1 MLAAR
6 SRRGPPDAS
15 VTIRGGCSGTLA
27 NLMVTSDWEDSP
39 LDAPP
44 EPAAAELPSVVAVL
58 VTEDPDERFDAAM
71 ASLAAQ
77 DYPSLTVLVVDAG
90 ARDDLAPR
98 IADVLPQ
105 AFIRTLDQ
113 PTTFAAAANE
123 ALAAVEGANYLLFCA
138 DDVELAEDTVSL
150 LVEEAVRSNAGVVGP
165 KFVDADRPDVLLEV
179 GLGADKLGVPSPLV
193 EAGELD
199 HEQYDAVRDVFA
211 LPVATLLIRADLWT
225 ELEGFESSFGDDVA
239 EIDLCW
245 RVRLAGARALV
256 VPDAVVRRP
265 WTALTERFGPDP
277 DAARRG
283 EPKTRL
289 RMLIRNYSGVS
300 LLRVLPQAAAVAA
313 FQAVALAVM
322 GRGRRSWAVV
332 SAWFWN
338 LRHLGSTLRERRVRQ
353 AVRAVPD
360 SDVRSLQI
368 RGFSYVRAFLAGQ
381 LDLGTRVETLSGAGR
396 DFAENVSAGARRPRI
411 IFGAV
416 LAALVILGSRD
427 LITGEV
433 PVVGTFL
440 PWPGVSESWREFTSS
455 WRYVW
460 VGANGPAPTGLAFLS
475 AAAAAALGAAD
486 FARTAAI
493 VAAIPLGSYGAYRL
507 VLPLSASMWSP
518 LAAATAYAV
527 VPLPRNAL
535 AEGRLGP
542 LVFYALAPFMV
553 ERVLRASGIEPYG
566 DPGGGRP
573 PRDRVRALL
582 ALAVLVALAVAF
594 FPPAAV
600 LVPWAA
606 LSLVFAAPLAGGHLA
621 SWRAVVVAVVGSAVG
636 VALLFPWS
644 IGLVLPTPDL
654 DVLGFGYRETPR
666 LADVLLFDTGPARV
680 GVGWILLALA
690 AHPLV
695 VGSGTRLRWVTRGWA
710 LAVFGWAAA
719 WLPGRL
725 DLGMGRALVEGPL
738 VLAALGIAVA
748 VGLGSGVL
756 REELQRTRLSWRQG
770 LSVLALV
777 ALVVVAFPLVGDA
790 VEGRWHLPRRDWHD
804 ELTWM
809 DSETAKGGFRVLWV
823 GDPTLL
829 PAQPLTLDDGTG
841 FAVTRN
847 GPGDVQ
853 ALWPEA
859 ASGPTAHVADGLDAA
874 LGGSTDRLGHV
885 LSPLAVRY
893 LAYPVARVPG
903 RVGTAE
909 PPPETPLGRALARQV
924 DLKRLSVDPGLI
936 LYENDAWL
944 PAGALLPLDR
954 AEELADGNRAD
965 AVRLDLDALR
975 PVGDLPRGPEVQLS
989 DEQRDQTEGIFLVA
1003 EAFDD
1008 DWEAVNN
1015 QALRPHFEVLGLVNG
1030 FAVEDVDQ
1038 VKVEPGGQALR
1049 YGALGVEAVIW
1060 ALVVGVWWRRRA
1072 SERAA
1077 DRRWA
1082 ASLRDVRPV
1091 TTERP
1096 VPRAKVGA

>member
-1 MLAAR
+1 
-6 SRRGPPDAS
+6 
-15 VTIRGGCSGTLA
+15 
-27 NLMVTSDWEDSP
+27 MVTSDWEDSP
-39 LDAPP
+39 FVAAP
-44 EPAAAELPSVVAVL
+44 EPAIAELPSVVAVL

-90 ARDDLAPR
+90 ARDDLTSR
-98 IADVLPQ
+98 IAGVLPE
-105 AFIRTLDQ
+105 AFIRTLER

-138 DDVELAEDTVSL
+138 DDVELAEDAVSL

-165 KFVDADRPDVLLEV
+165 KFVDDERPDVLLEV
-179 GLGADKLGVPSPLV
+179 GLGVDKLGVPSPLV

-211 LPVATLLIRADLWT
+211 LPVATLLIRADLWA

-277 DAARRG
+277 DAARRS
-283 EPKTRL
+283 EPQERL
-289 RMLIRNYSGVS
+289 RMLIRNYSAVS

-332 SAWFWN
+332 TAWFWN
-338 LRHLGSTLRERRVRQ
+338 LRHLGSTLGERRVRQ
-353 AVRAVPD
+353 GVRAVPD

-381 LDLGTRVETLSGAGR
+381 LDLGTRVEALSGAGR

-416 LAALVILGSRD
+416 LTALVVLGSRD
-427 LITGEV
+427 LVTGEV

-455 WRYVW
+455 WRYVS
-460 VGANGPAPTGLAFLS
+460 VGSSGPAPAGLAFLS
-475 AAAAAALGAAD
+475 AAGAAVLGAAD

-527 VPLPRNAL
+527 VPVPRNAI

-542 LVFYALAPFMV
+542 LVFYALAPFLV
-553 ERVLRASGIEPYG
+553 ERVLRASGIDPFG

-582 ALAVLVALAVAF
+582 ALAMLATLAMAF
-594 FPPAAV
+594 FPPTVV

-606 LSLVFAAPLAGGHLA
+606 LSLVFAAPLAGGHVA
-621 SWRAVVVAVVGSAVG
+621 SWRAVVVAVVGSAVA

-644 IGLVLPTPDL
+644 IGLILPTPDL

-680 GVGWILLALA
+680 GVGWVLLALA

-695 VGSGTRLRWVTRGWA
+695 VGSGSRLRWVTRGWA

-725 DLGMGRALVEGPL
+725 DLELGRALVEGPL

-756 REELQRTRLSWRQG
+756 REELQRARLSWRQG
-770 LSVLALV
+770 LSVLALG

-790 VEGRWHLPRRDWHD
+790 IDGRWHLPRRDWHD

-874 LGGSTDRLGHV
+874 LDGSTDRLGHV
-885 LSPLAVRY
+885 LGPLSVRY
-893 LAYPVARVPG
+893 LAYPVARAPG
-903 RVGTAE
+903 RVGTDQ
-909 PPPETPLGRALARQV
+909 PPPETPLGRALASQV

-954 AEELADGNRAD
+954 AEALADGSRAD
-965 AVRLDLDALR
+965 AVRLELDALR
-975 PVGDLPRGPEVQLS
+975 PVGGLPRGPEVQLS
-989 DEQRDQTEGIFLVA
+989 DEQRDQTEGVLLVA
-1003 EAFDD
+1003 ESFDD
-1008 DWEAVNN
+1008 EWEAVNN

-1038 VKVEPGGQALR
+1038 VTVEPGGQALR

-1072 SERAA
+1072 AERAA

-1091 TTERP
+1091 TTEQP
-1096 VPRAKVGA
+1096 VPRVKVGS